1 MSELVK
7 NASVLSGLDFGTR
20 PLLVRLEGKLFF
32 FSLFFVPFRLPPS
45 FPDLFLYIRPCRT
58 SSNLSTIVR
67 PTPDLSP
74 YILSPDQKWCKTAN
88 KTIRFIDETENVAA
102 LYATY
107 TSSDEDE
114 PAGPRTLEYSTPASI
129 IHLALSQE
137 PTLASLDPVLD
148 REPTPSQLS
157 FYLTTPRLPLK
168 SAHEADLLQHFVTHL
183 APAFDFGDQYQ
194 TFATVVP
201 RQAAICPPLFN
212 ALLALAELHQKHT
225 GHALPG
231 HPSIAPGMLSYH
243 KQGIGRLPSLLHTLA
258 TADDD
263 NLVAAVLIFQHCA
276 VVEGYECPN
285 SPAQEARKSDD
296 MGLVWSRLLA
306 VRLFDE
312 THRHPVFWALV
323 REEVYLAIMYQ
334 RPPSPFRHSSPDLVD
349 IHAGG
354 LAPAD
359 DYTWANRM
367 LWHLLVVLQYCFDDD
382 QDSAVSVQ
390 LVNYAEAWM
399 QARPASF
406 SPIFVQEKSS
416 DLEEGGSRSMFP
428 EIVLLNDSVVLGL
441 QCYHLVRL
449 LLIAHDP
456 TMPRV
461 GVRQR
466 AAARSVDEALRSD
479 AGIICGIADS
489 IGGTNPAHL
498 FACMA
503 IALAGDRFDGE
514 AELDILLDVLKRT
527 ESKFGWPTR
536 PACVLNT
543 PRLPSS
549 P

>member
-1 MSELVK
+1 M
-7 NASVLSGLDFGTR
+7 
-20 PLLVRLEGKLFF
+20 
-32 FSLFFVPFRLPPS
+32 
-45 FPDLFLYIRPCRT
+45 
-58 SSNLSTIVR
+58 LSTIAR
-67 PTPDLSP
+67 STSDQSP
-74 YILSPDQKWCKTAN
+74 YVLSPDQKWCKTAN

-114 PAGPRTLEYSTPASI
+114 PARPRTLEHPTSASSTPHTGQIPAAPHGQQSVSSIASPTLARRSSF

-137 PTLASLDPVLD
+137 PALASLDPVLD
-148 REPTPSQLS
+148 REPTLFQLS
-157 FYLTTPRLPLK
+157 FYLATPRLPLK
-168 SAHEADLLQHFVTHL
+168 SAHEADLLQHFVTYL
-183 APAFDFGDQYQ
+183 SPAFDLGDQYQ
-194 TFATVVP
+194 TFATAVP
-201 RQAAICPPLFN
+201 QQAAICPPLFN

-225 GHALPG
+225 GLDVPG
-231 HPSIAPGMLSYH
+231 HPSAPGMGSYYR
-243 KQGIGRLPSLLHTLA
+243 QGIGCLPSLLHTLA

-263 NLVAAVLIFQHCA
+263 NLLAAVLIFEHCA

-285 SPAQEARKSDD
+285 SPAQQEARTSDD

-334 RPPSPFRHSSPDLVD
+334 RPPSPFRHSSVPDLVG
-349 IHAGG
+349 IRGG

-367 LWHLLVVLQYCFDDD
+367 LWHLLLVLQYCFNDD

-390 LVNYAEAWM
+390 LVSYAEAWV

-406 SPIFVQEKSS
+406 SPIFVQERSS
-416 DLEEGGSRSMFP
+416 GLEEGGSRSMFP

-441 QCYHLVRL
+441 QCYHVVRL

-479 AGIICGIADS
+479 AAIICGIANS
-489 IGGTNPAHL
+489 IGDTNPAHL

-503 IALAGDRFDGE
+503 IALAGDRFDGK
-514 AELDILLDVLKRT
+514 AELDILLDILKRT

-536 PACVLNT
+536 PA
-543 PRLPSS
+543 
-549 P
+549 